1 MASKTNLI
9 HRHKLIMQRIVGRD
23 DAKGNFKGGQNYHII
38 RRVYLKQ
45 KPVVLAYVRNST
57 SIKAAID
64 GLPNFFK
71 REIKPTWLKP
81 LKQVW
86 LNSAEE
92 AEDFVKEHHN
102 PVKKGEE
109 IIQKDY
115 QDYADEWMDQHAGT
129 KIDGIIDTD
138 QEWLANTLRSG
149 VSEGKTQAE
158 IADDLVD
165 DFDNVSDSR
174 ARTIATTE
182 THGAYSYASNETAK
196 DLLPDGATKIWW
208 TTSGNPRPSHE
219 EIEGTEIA
227 IDDVFELEDGDL
239 AYPGD
244 PSGPA
249 SETINCMCV
258 LEYSTG
264 PSEEES
270 ELSPEE
276 EESALG
282 EASMALPEEE

>member
-1 MASKTNLI
+1 MNNIIGREDSKGAF
-9 HRHKLIMQRIVGRD
+9 H
-23 DAKGNFKGGQNYHII
+23 GGQNYNII
-38 RRVYLKQ
+38 RAVYRKQ
-45 KPVVLAYVRNST
+45 KPLILRYVRSRT
-57 SIKAAID
+57 PKMAIE
-64 GLPNFFK
+64 GLPLFFK
-71 REIKPTWLKP
+71 VNFKPMWSRA

-86 LNSAEE
+86 LNAAEE

-102 PVKKGEE
+102 PVKKTEE

-129 KIDGIIDTD
+129 KIDGITDTD

-149 VSEGKTQAE
+149 VSEGKTQDE